1 MSAVR
6 LGGLRKRYGKTR
18 ALDGL
23 DLEIPKGV
31 ICGMV
36 GPNGAGKTTTFGI
49 IGGLIRPDEGEV
61 DVLGRGPFEASV
73 HRGRITLL
81 PQDCELPPATPVAKA
96 LTFYARLQGLTR
108 HQADGE
114 VSRVLDAVNLQDR
127 AGSRIAQLSH
137 GMRRRVQVAQALLG
151 SPELV
156 LLDEPTS
163 GLDPEQTARMR
174 DVFLAERGRRTLV
187 VSSHILSELEAVCD
201 MVAVMQA
208 GRCVR
213 FGSLAELTERKGE
226 VRIRVRGETPPI
238 EGAERDG
245 EWLVVRGEEP
255 AALNA
260 RVLPLLLAA
269 EVDILEVRQGRS
281 LESSYLDMER
291 DKA

>member
-1 MSAVR
+1 MSALRVS
-6 LGGLRKRYGKTR
+6 GLRKRYGKTR

-61 DVLGRGPFEASV
+61 DVLGKGPFEASV
-73 HRGRITLL
+73 HRGRITLM
-81 PQDCELPPATPVAKA
+81 PQDCELPPSTPVAKA

-108 HQADGE
+108 HEADGE
-114 VSRVLDAVNLQDR
+114 VARVLDAVNLQDR

-174 DVFLAERGRRTLV
+174 EVFLAERGRRTLV

-291 DKA
+291 DKS